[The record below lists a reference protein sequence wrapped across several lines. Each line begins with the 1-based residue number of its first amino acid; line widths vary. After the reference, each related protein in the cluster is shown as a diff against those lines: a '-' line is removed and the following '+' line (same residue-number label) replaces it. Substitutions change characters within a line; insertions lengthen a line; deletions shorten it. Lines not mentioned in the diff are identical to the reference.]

1 MSFPNHEQKKVI
13 QHDGR
18 PLVVVAAPGTGKTR
32 TIVARMEK
40 LLNENPNREVS
51 FITFTRTS
59 RKDTE
64 KRVKNNVGEKALQ
77 DAQFNFPRISTLH
90 TYAKSILHKYSS
102 LVGYNSHFS
111 ILIEER
117 GELDLIISEMIED
130 INLKI
135 DPSILKKEISD
146 FRNINKWSLNCLIPE
161 DKKDKVLEHFS
172 TLLRFYNTFD
182 INGLV
187 PNACI
192 VLSKKPTDLTS
203 IFLQVDEYQ
212 DLNPMDHKLINLAS
226 STPSSKVIV
235 VGDDAQSIYGF
246 RNANPSGLRELWNS
260 SEWEHLHFPNCHRL
274 PINILRASQAL
285 ISDCNYLGAQVNIP
299 DDNGKK
305 ILTLQ
310 CTTSDLQIE
319 AVAYNISKIIKSRKR
334 KDGNPLS
341 YKDFMILCPYNNFV
355 SKVSNSLTNKFEIQ
369 TKQREKAKIPD
380 DHWRLLLVLRMLQ
393 NKDSLALRQW
403 LDIIGI
409 TPEKIRQ
416 YRTEALRNNKS
427 LYSYCSSLEDNS
439 IKEVFKHI
447 EILLKSENAIESFRK
462 ELIDFPYLNID
473 NTLFPEVGITIN
485 EVTKQPNSIGKI
497 IQLIYEKFGIYDTE
511 YEISEEDKVLVTTM
525 YSAKGLEAEFVFIM
539 WLNSTFIPAKY
550 RNQDEELR
558 VLYVAITRA
567 KQDVIL
573 TFHERF
579 ENFRRLK
586 EQAMSPFLK
595 KIYDYLDIKRI
606 KKSDLKL
613 QLNIATTHNI

>member
-1 MSFPNHEQKKVI
+1 M
-13 QHDGR
+13 
-18 PLVVVAAPGTGKTR
+18 
-32 TIVARMEK
+32 
-40 LLNENPNREVS
+40 
-51 FITFTRTS
+51 
-59 RKDTE
+59 
-64 KRVKNNVGEKALQ
+64 
-77 DAQFNFPRISTLH
+77 
-90 TYAKSILHKYSS
+90 Y
-102 LVGYNSHFS
+102 
-111 ILIEER
+111 
-117 GELDLIISEMIED
+117 
-130 INLKI
+130 
-135 DPSILKKEISD
+135 
-146 FRNINKWSLNCLIPE
+146 
-161 DKKDKVLEHFS
+161 
-172 TLLRFYNTFD
+172 
-182 INGLV
+182 
-187 PNACI
+187 
-192 VLSKKPTDLTS
+192 
-203 IFLQVDEYQ
+203 
-212 DLNPMDHKLINLAS
+212 HKLINLAS

-246 RNANPSGLRELWNS
+246 RNANPSGIRELWNS

-369 TKQREKAKIPD
+369 TKQREKSKIPD

-409 TPEKIRQ
+409 TPVKIRQ

-447 EILLKSENAIESFRK
+447 EILLKSKNDIESFRK

-511 YEISEEDKVLVTTM
+511 DEISEEDKVLVTTM

-539 WLNSTFIPAKY
+539 WLNSTFIPAKH

-579 ENFRRLK
+579 DNFRRLK

-606 KKSDLKL
+606 KKSDLK
-613 QLNIATTHNI
+613 

>member
-1 MSFPNHEQKKVI
+1 MSFPNLEQKKVI

-146 FRNINKWSLNCLIPE
+146 FRNINKWSLNCLLIPE

-369 TKQREKAKIPD
+369 TKQREKEKIPD

-409 TPEKIRQ
+409 TPVKIRQ

-447 EILLKSENAIESFRK
+447 EILLKSKNDIESFRK

-606 KKSDLKL
+606 QKSDLK
-613 QLNIATTHNI
+613 

>member
-18 PLVVVAAPGTGKTR
+18 PLVVVSAPGTGKTR

-172 TLLRFYNTFD
+172 TLLKFYNTLD

-192 VLSKKPTDLTS
+192 VLSKKPSDLTS

-246 RNANPSGLRELWNS
+246 RNANPSGIRELWNS

-341 YKDFMILCPYNNFV
+341 YKDFMILCPFNNFV

-409 TPEKIRQ
+409 TPVKIRQ

-447 EILLKSENAIESFRK
+447 EILLKSKNDIESFRK

-511 YEISEEDKVLVTTM
+511 DEISEEDKVLVTTM

-539 WLNSTFIPAKY
+539 WLNSTFIPAKH

-606 KKSDLKL
+606 KKSDLK
-613 QLNIATTHNI
+613 

>member
-172 TLLRFYNTFD
+172 TLLKFYNTLD

-192 VLSKKPTDLTS
+192 VLSKKPSDLTS

-246 RNANPSGLRELWNS
+246 RNANPSGIRELWNS

-305 ILTLQ
+305 ISTLQ

-409 TPEKIRQ
+409 TPVKIRQ

-447 EILLKSENAIESFRK
+447 EILLKSKNDIESFRK

-511 YEISEEDKVLVTTM
+511 DEISEEDKVLVTTM

-539 WLNSTFIPAKY
+539 WLNSTFIPAKH

-606 KKSDLKL
+606 KKSDLK
-613 QLNIATTHNI
+613 

>member
-192 VLSKKPTDLTS
+192 VLSKKPTDLIS

-246 RNANPSGLRELWNS
+246 RNANPSGIRELWNS

-355 SKVSNSLTNKFEIQ
+355 SKVSNSLTNKFKIQ
-369 TKQREKAKIPD
+369 IKQREKAKIPD

-409 TPEKIRQ
+409 TPVKIRQ

-447 EILLKSENAIESFRK
+447 EILLKSKNDIESFRK

-579 ENFRRLK
+579 ENFRLLK

-606 KKSDLKL
+606 KKSDLK
-613 QLNIATTHNI
+613 

>member
-64 KRVKNNVGEKALQ
+64 KRIKNNVGEKALQ

-246 RNANPSGLRELWNS
+246 RNANPSGICELWNS

-299 DDNGKK
+299 DDNGEK

-355 SKVSNSLTNKFEIQ
+355 SKVSNSLTNKFEIP

-409 TPEKIRQ
+409 TPVKIRQ

-447 EILLKSENAIESFRK
+447 EILLKSKNDIESFRK

-511 YEISEEDKVLVTTM
+511 DEISEEDKVLVTTM

-539 WLNSTFIPAKY
+539 WLNSTFIPAKH

-606 KKSDLKL
+606 KKSDLK
-613 QLNIATTHNI
+613 